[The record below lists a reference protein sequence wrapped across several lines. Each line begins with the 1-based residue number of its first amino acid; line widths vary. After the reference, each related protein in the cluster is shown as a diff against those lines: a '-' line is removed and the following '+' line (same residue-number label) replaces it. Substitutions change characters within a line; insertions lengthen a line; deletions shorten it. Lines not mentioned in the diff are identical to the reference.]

1 MSQTKGGNI
10 IAASTIKELSIQS
23 PVTEEN
29 IEISLKY
36 LKRWET
42 NPGKALGLFL
52 SGKKTKNSYIMVRS
66 SAKADNFNYHPN
78 YNKIRETK
86 QNVLS

>member
-1 MSQTKGGNI
+1 MSQTKDGNI

-36 LKRWET
+36 MKRWEAD
-42 NPGKALGLFL
+42 PGKALGLFL
-52 SGKKTKNSYIMVRS
+52 SGERTKNSYIMVRS
-66 SAKADNFNYHPN
+66 STKANGFNYYPN
-78 YNKIRETK
+78 YNKIRQAK
-86 QNVLS
+86 QNVLF